1 MKYRLLLSYLLAS
14 FLPPIALII
23 SGLITQEEDC
33 SQCNV
38 LIFVAALLVL
48 GRLLLIH
55 AVQFLGLIRLKNR
68 LLDLI
73 LLIGCSFSS
82 SLVLVFFLLND
93 LIEGHEIGSDGRIL
107 LVPALVNFL
116 LGFFTLWVLS
126 SVRRLK
132 S

>member
-1 MKYRLLLSYLLAS
+1 MKYRIVLSYLLSS

-23 SGLITQEEDC
+23 TGFIIQVDDC

-38 LIFVAALLVL
+38 LILVASLLVL

-73 LLIGCSFSS
+73 FLICCSFSS
-82 SLVLVFFLLND
+82 SLILAYYLLND
-93 LIEGHEIGSDGRIL
+93 LVEGNEMGSDWQIL
-107 LVPALVNFL
+107 VAPAIVNFL
-116 LGFFTLWVLS
+116 LGFFTLWILTNT
-126 SVRRLK
+126 RKQK